1 MTLLGA
7 RVTLFL
13 VMSKVRFSS
22 IPLVLLVSA
31 AFPAFAQDK
40 AADVSVRA
48 AVQDGFV
55 RLVFEGPA
63 LPKAVVSESGKA
75 ALSIQ
80 FANAVA
86 FKGLGTATAGIS
98 PSISLT
104 DDAAHK
110 GVSVSAAGMTRH
122 RTLVLG
128 NRLFVDIFT
137 DKTPDK
143 DAAKAAV
150 VTSTPAPVAVPSAVL
165 PTTSIVDAK
174 PATTPTPTLP
184 ASNTPVPSALPA
196 AAMPA
201 VPATAVDAVVTVAP
215 APVPAFMG
223 SAVITIG
230 STQGVALAAFVRSGY
245 LWIVISQESLSVPP
259 VISGPSA
266 ALMGTLEP
274 VKIDG
279 GSAFRVKLPAGAYV
293 RPEGASLVWRLFIE
307 GKQPDLKGVTVERD
321 FADTAE
327 GPKMHIPIMA
337 GNSVLRLPDPDVGDD
352 LAVVTVERSEA
363 RLVSSDKYVDF
374 DILPAIVGAVIRPK
388 ADGMRVSVLATEI
401 EVGRQGGLRMTA
413 AGPRTP
419 VIIAPTDDKAAVAVA
434 GLPAAQ
440 NAASLYNFTDWGMGG
455 PTQFLAARRL
465 IDERVATAP
474 DERKLPELIAG
485 AKFMLAQGL
494 PQEGI
499 GFLQMAQTYMPMLR
513 DSAEFQSIRGAVY
526 ALAGQTDEA
535 SAAFATPGLATN
547 DEANLW
553 RAFVLAQ
560 QGSIVEAQ
568 KALPASAKTL
578 MASYPERLQA
588 LMLPSLIEAVLAR
601 GDIDLAGLFID
612 LYDKAANPSVYPDHD
627 SAVAYFRGR
636 LAQLR
641 GDNDGATEA
650 FRDATDGFY
659 GQYPV
664 KAALALVERGLSA
677 KSISREDAVR
687 KLERFRYGWRGD
699 ALESEVLQRLGLIY
713 VTGGEQ
719 RRGLTILRDAA
730 AQAPNDT
737 IREKLVSVMQKAFRE
752 LFSGKT
758 KEKMTPMESA
768 SVAAEFAELMPAG
781 GEGEEIT
788 NNIADQMLAVD
799 LLDRAA
805 DLIEPL
811 VERTDKMADALR
823 YAQKAAA
830 IRVTDSRP
838 EDAMKIIDKALSR
851 ADVQALSALPAEDL
865 KSFALLRAKAKAL
878 QKRYDD
884 ALAELATIPEDAD
897 VLRLKA
903 DISWSAARWPA
914 AADALAK
921 LVKLSNLDATRPPT
935 KEQAQMLLNEALALN
950 LAGNTNELETLRIGY
965 GDIMRRSELYQ
976 PFQLVTRTARE
987 AKLAD
992 RSTLLKLVSEV
1003 DLFKG
1008 VLDAYKKGEVSPPV
1022 ATAPVKAGQ
1031 TDQKDQA
1038 TPASQTTPSAD
1049 TPASDSPASV
1059 TPPAEGTADAPPATP
1074 AADAAVPEAGKPA
1087 Q

>member
-1 MTLLGA
+1 LTLLGA
-7 RVTLFL
+7 RVTLFF

-22 IPLVLLVSA
+22 ISLVLLVSA

-55 RLVFEGPA
+55 RLVFESPS
-63 LPKAVVSESGKA
+63 LPKAVISESGKG

-86 FKGLGTATAGIS
+86 FKGLSTATAGIS
-98 PSISLT
+98 PSISLA

-110 GVSVSAAGMTRH
+110 GVSVTAAGMTRH

-128 NRLFVDIFT
+128 QRLFVDIFT
-137 DKTPDK
+137 DKAPNQDTKATAATPQV
-143 DAAKAAV
+143 AEPAV
-150 VTSTPAPVAVPSAVL
+150 SPPTPVAA
-165 PTTSIVDAK
+165 TSIVDVK
-174 PATTPTPTLP
+174 PDDKTAQTLP
-184 ASNTPVPSALPA
+184 ASTSPAPS
-196 AAMPA
+196 MPA
-201 VPATAVDAVVTVAP
+201 VPATAVDAVATAAP
-215 APVPAFMG
+215 PAVPAFMG

-245 LWIVISQESLSVPP
+245 LWIVVSQESLSVPP
-259 VISGPSA
+259 VVSGPSA
-266 ALMGTLEP
+266 ALIGTLESI
-274 VKIDG
+274 KIDG
-279 GSAFRVKLPAGAYV
+279 GSAYRVKLPAGAYV

-307 GKQPDLKGVTVERD
+307 GKQPDLKGAKPERD
-321 FADTAE
+321 FSDTAE
-327 GPKMHIPIMA
+327 GPKMHIPILA
-337 GNSVLRLPDPDVGDD
+337 GNSVLRLPDPDIGDD

-374 DILPAIVGAVIRPK
+374 DILPAVVGAVIRPK
-388 ADGMRVSVLATEI
+388 ADGMRVSVMPTEI

-419 VIIAPTDDKAAVAVA
+419 VVIAPTDDKSVLTAAGQVA
-434 GLPAAQ
+434 GQ
-440 NAASLYNFTDWGMGG
+440 NTTSLYNFAEWGMGG
-455 PTQFLAARRL
+455 PEQFLAMRRS

-474 DERKLPELIAG
+474 DERKLPELLSG

-494 PQEGI
+494 PQEAM

-513 DSAEFQSIRGAVY
+513 DSAEFQSIRGAIY

-535 SAAFATPGLATN
+535 AAAFATPGLASS

-560 QGSIVEAQ
+560 QGAIVDAQ
-568 KALPASAKTL
+568 KALPVSAKTL
-578 MASYPERLQA
+578 VASYPERLQA
-588 LMLPSLIEAVLAR
+588 LMLPALIEAVLAR
-601 GDIDLAGLFID
+601 GDLDLAGLFVD
-612 LYDKAANPSVYPDHD
+612 LYDKAADPAVYPDHD
-627 SAVAYFRGR
+627 SAVAYFTGR

-641 GDNDGATEA
+641 GDNEGATEA
-650 FRDATDGFY
+650 FRDSTDGFY
-659 GQYPV
+659 GRYPV
-664 KAALALVERGLSA
+664 KATLALVERGLSA

-699 ALESEVLQRLGLIY
+699 ALESDVLQRLGLIY

-730 AQAPNDT
+730 AQAPDDT

-811 VERTDKMADALR
+811 VERTEKMADALR
-823 YAQKAAA
+823 FAQKAAA

-884 ALAELATIPEDAD
+884 ALVELATIPEDAD

-950 LAGNTNELETLRIGY
+950 LAGKTNELETLRIGY

-1008 VLDAYKKGEVSPPV
+1008 VLDAYKKGEILPPAA
-1022 ATAPVKAGQ
+1022 ATPVKAGQ

-1038 TPASQTTPSAD
+1038 TPASQTTPLTD
-1049 TPASDSPASV
+1049 VGASDSAAPG
-1059 TPPAEGTADAPPATP
+1059 TPPAEGSADTPPATP
-1074 AADAAVPEAGKPA
+1074 AADAAVPAADKSA